1 MIVTAVG
8 RLRVL
13 GPCALLLVCGFAGIA
28 APQVL
33 PKVGDRVAVIAPG
46 ADALLIV
53 AAAGGQVLTTTD
65 TGLIAVSNEPGFST
79 RLYRS
84 GAWLVLRFN
93 GQVGCLS
100 PATEETDN
108 DRG

>member
-1 MIVTAVG
+1 MTAAE

-13 GPCALLLVCGFAGIA
+13 SPCALLLVCGFAGIA

-33 PKVGDRVAVIAPG
+33 PGDGERVAVIAPG
-46 ADALLIV
+46 ADTLGIV
-53 AAAGGQVLTTTD
+53 AAAGGRVLTATD
-65 TGLIAVSNEPGFST
+65 TGLIAISDEPGFSA
-79 RLYRS
+79 RLYQS
-84 GAWLVLRFN
+84 GAWLVLRFD
-93 GQVGCLS
+93 GLVGCLS

>member
-1 MIVTAVG
+1 MTAVG

-33 PKVGDRVAVIAPG
+33 PKDGERVAVIAPD
-46 ADALLIV
+46 ADALMIV
-53 AAAGGQVLTTTD
+53 AAAGGQVLTATD
-65 TGLIAVSNEPGFST
+65 TGLIAVSDEPGFSG

-84 GAWLVLRFN
+84 GAWLVLRFD
-93 GQVGCLS
+93 GQVGCLN
-100 PATEETDN
+100 PATEDTNN